1 LLKRLLLVAAAATCL
16 VLPAAADHNAHDVI
30 KFTTDPIHG
39 TVNEVSNGLVYMT
52 LDSGERMVL
61 PQMIVFWATDPKI
74 SIGQLASGSHLT
86 LNFPEDQM
94 PMLRTFRVMKH
105 NDGVVTLG
113 NYEGVYYIPDAV
125 VARHEDQVWTAA
137 AMLDSDHDN
146 DGILNGEDMD
156 IDDDGVRN
164 INDRFPYDKA
174 RN

>member
-1 LLKRLLLVAAAATCL
+1 MLKRLLLVAAAATCL
-16 VLPAAADHNAHDVI
+16 VLPAAADHNNHDVI

-61 PQMIVFWATDPKI
+61 PQMIVFWGTDPKV
-74 SIGQLASGSHLT
+74 SVGSLAPGSHLT

-125 VARHEDQVWTAA
+125 VAAREEQVWTAA
-137 AMLDSDHDN
+137 AMLDSDLDN
-146 DGILNGEDMD
+146 DGIINDNDMD
-156 IDDDGVRN
+156 IDGDGVRN
-164 INDRFPYDKA
+164 VRDMFPYDSA